1 MRKMSYQ
8 IEIDRDADGYFISN
22 ADTDDLWDCLPG
34 EANEQ
39 HPPIRIKSIPYGHNE
54 PAANLEDF
62 VSSLEDDG
70 YCDSEKT
77 IYFKS
82 REEYLSALR
91 GESEDWKLIG
101 IQVDDVGAT
110 LKFAY
115 KGKRHGESLFLYPVK
130 GKRINLLIE
139 VDYPDGN
146 AERYLLYLEDMDYG
160 LMVRLTEYEPWGH
173 REIYFKQH
181 SHIPEHP
188 DNTSYF
194 YALVVEYK
202 R

>member
-1 MRKMSYQ
+1 MRKLSYQ
-8 IEIDRDADGYFISN
+8 IEIDRNADGYFISN
-22 ADTDDLWDCLPG
+22 ADTDDTWDCLPG
-34 EANEQ
+34 KVNEQ
-39 HPPIRIKSIPYGHNE
+39 HPPISIKSIPYGHNE
-54 PAANLEDF
+54 PASNLEDF

-70 YCDSEKT
+70 YRDPEKT
-77 IYFKS
+77 IYFRT

-110 LKFAY
+110 LKFAC
-115 KGKRHGESLFLYPVK
+115 KDRGHGEPLFLYPAK
-130 GKRINLLIE
+130 GKCINLLIE
-139 VDYPDGN
+139 LEYPDGST
-146 AERYLLYLEDMDYG
+146 ERYLLYLEDMDYG
-160 LMVRLTEYEPWGH
+160 SVVRLTEYEPWGH
-173 REIYFKQH
+173 REIYFKKH

-194 YALVVEYK
+194 YALVIEYK

>member
-8 IEIDRDADGYFISN
+8 IEIDRDADGYIISN
-22 ADTDDLWDCLPG
+22 VDTDDSWDCLPTK
-34 EANEQ
+34 ANEQ
-39 HPPIRIKSIPYGHNE
+39 HPPIKIKSIPYGHNE
-54 PAANLEDF
+54 PASNIGDF

-77 IYFKS
+77 KYFKS
-82 REEYLSALR
+82 RGEYLSALR
-91 GESEDWKLIG
+91 GESRDWKLIG

-115 KGKRHGESLFLYPVK
+115 KNERHGEPLSLYPVK
-130 GKRINLLIE
+130 DKCINLLIE
-139 VDYPDGN
+139 VELPNGN
-146 AERYLLYLEDMDYG
+146 TDRYLLYMKNGDHGDI
-160 LMVRLTEYEPWGH
+160 VRLTEYETWGY
-173 REIYFKQH
+173 REIYFKKYT
-181 SHIPEHP
+181 HIPDHP
-188 DNTSYF
+188 DNACYF